1 MSGSPI
7 GDSVRR
13 RDAPDKLRGRTR
25 FAIDRAELGMLHV
38 ALRRAE
44 LPAARL
50 LRVDPGPAL
59 AIEGVHAAVTE
70 ADAPGLYGVGIADH
84 PLFARGVVRHH
95 GEPVA
100 AVAADTPELARAAA
114 AAIAVEL
121 EPLPAHLTM
130 AEALAPGAREIHP
143 DWRSYEELVAGGARG
158 GNIAWEATVVRGD
171 VDAAFARGDVRTVEG
186 TYAAGRQNQ
195 ASLEP
200 RVALARYEDGR
211 FIVETSTQYPWA
223 VKAAIAR
230 QLGVPA
236 AAVRVTV
243 PPVGGGFGQKYES
256 SIEPIAAL
264 LALRS
269 GRPVRLALSREEEM
283 RTALCRE
290 NAEIRIRSAVTTDG
304 EIVAREATALLDCG
318 AYGGEQT
325 FLTSMVTHTLMGN
338 YRLGSVRLA
347 SRAVYTNTAP
357 TGAFRAC
364 SGTYCTFAL
373 ERHTDDICAA
383 IGADRHAFRARA
395 VIGDGDLGPTGQVF
409 EGDVLAPMLARM
421 DQLRDGRPEPAAGR
435 LYGTGVAVGTWFIF
449 VGPSSATVRLSPDGR
464 ATLITSG
471 VEIGSGSLMQA
482 LPQIVAER
490 LGIAPDDV
498 TVAAAD
504 TDTGGFDMG
513 VGGGRTTVSLG
524 AASRVAA
531 DEVRRKLLEHA
542 ADLLE
547 AAPEDL
553 LLDGGEVQVAGAP
566 ASRRAIAEVVA
577 HAHAVV
583 GPLAGDGSFTAPGLR
598 ALPGC
603 AAGHIVDALDLPVF
617 AVHECDVAVDPDT
630 GHVEVLDYR
639 VVQDVGRAINPRAIA
654 GQIQGGVVQGLG
666 YALHEEITF
675 DDHGQVRQGGWE
687 SYRLPLAADAVPV
700 RIALHEGAPSFGPH
714 GAKGAGE
721 VPILNVAAAVGCA
734 ITDATGCPMTRLPM
748 TPVRVL
754 ATILGREQP
763 PALEHVAPRF
773 CDNVLG
779 DAAAITAAGR
789 RAGANAAARSRRT
802 GGPV

>member
-1 MSGSPI
+1 MTASPI

-25 FAIDRAELGMLHV
+25 FAIDRGEPGMLHV

-44 LPAARL
+44 VAAARL
-50 LRVDPGPAL
+50 LRVDTAPAL
-59 AIEGVHAAVTE
+59 ALEGVHAVVTE
-70 ADAPGLYGVGIADH
+70 ADAPGLYGVGVADH
-84 PLFARGVVRHH
+84 PLFARGVIRHH
-95 GEPVA
+95 GEAIA
-100 AVAADTPELARAAA
+100 AVAAETAEQARAAA
-114 AAIAVEL
+114 AAIVVEL

-143 DWRSYEELVAGGARG
+143 DWRSYEELVAGGARA
-158 GNIAWEATVVRGD
+158 GNVAWEATAERGD
-171 VDAAFARGDVRTVEG
+171 VDAAFARSDVVIVEG
-186 TYAAGRQNQ
+186 TYATGRQNQ

-211 FIVETSTQYPWA
+211 FTVETSTQYPWA

-230 QLGVPA
+230 QLGVSP
-236 AAVRVTV
+236 AAVRITV
-243 PPVGGGFGQKYES
+243 PPVGGGFGQKFES
-256 SIEPIAAL
+256 SIEPVAAV
-264 LALRS
+264 LARQT

-290 NAEIRIRSAVTTDG
+290 NAEIRIRSAVTADG
-304 EIVAREATALLDCG
+304 EIAAREATVLLDCG

-325 FLTSMVTHTLMGN
+325 FLTSLVTHTLMGS
-338 YRLGSVRLA
+338 YRLGAVRLR

-364 SGTYCTFAL
+364 CGTYCTFAL

-383 IGADRHAFRARA
+383 IGADRHAFRAGA
-395 VIGDGDLGPTGQVF
+395 VIGNGDVGPTGQVF

-421 DQLRDGRPEPAAGR
+421 NELRERRPGPPADGR

-449 VGPSSATVRLSPDGR
+449 AGPSAATVRLNPDGG
-464 ATLITSG
+464 ATLITAG
-471 VEIGSGSLMQA
+471 VEIGSGSLVQA

-490 LGIAPDDV
+490 LGIAPGDV

-504 TDTGGFDMG
+504 TDAAGFDMG

-524 AASRVAA
+524 AASRGAA

-553 LLDGGEVQVAGAP
+553 LLADGEVRVAGAP
-566 ASRRAIAEVVA
+566 ASRRTIDEVVA
-577 HAHAVV
+577 HAHAVS
-583 GPLAGDGSFTAPGLR
+583 GPLAGDGSFTGPGLR
-598 ALPGC
+598 AAPGC
-603 AAGHIVDALDLPVF
+603 AAGHMIEALDLPVF

-654 GQIQGGVVQGLG
+654 EQIQGGVVQGLG

-675 DDHGQVRQGGWE
+675 DEHGQVRQGGWE
-687 SYRLPLAADAVPV
+687 SYRLPLASDALPV
-700 RIALHEGAPSFGPH
+700 RIALHEGAPSVGPH

-734 ITDATGCPMTRLPM
+734 ITDAIDRPMTRLPM

-754 ATILGREQP
+754 ATILGHEQP
-763 PALEHVAPRF
+763 PALPH
-773 CDNVLG
+773 
-779 DAAAITAAGR
+779 I
-789 RAGANAAARSRRT
+789 ST
-802 GGPV
+802 GGGR